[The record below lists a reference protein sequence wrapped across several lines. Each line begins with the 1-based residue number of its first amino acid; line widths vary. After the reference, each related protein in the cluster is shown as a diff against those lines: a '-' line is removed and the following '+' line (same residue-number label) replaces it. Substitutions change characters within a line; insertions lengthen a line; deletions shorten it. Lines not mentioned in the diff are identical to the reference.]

1 MHAPF
6 QLGMI
11 YLISDIP
18 DMVRILIRTIL
29 KLKNGG
35 DKEYATLPDGKKRY
49 FRDLMSH
56 QSEIVRDASRM
67 KDFQFNYNL
76 LQVWM
81 KDKTP
86 PKLDV
91 LEIYG
96 KLVINQ
102 FGISNESVEFV
113 GIGLY
118 LLPSVIDHSC
128 APNVQQLYNG
138 KVPQSEISPFFVKIT

>member
-1 MHAPF
+1 MHITK
-6 QLGMI
+6 LGMI

-35 DKEYATLPDGKKRY
+35 DKEYATLPDGSKRY

-81 KDKTP
+81 KAKTP

-128 APNVQQLYNG
+128 APNVQQLYIG
-138 KVPQSEISPFFVKIT
+138 KVPNGNFDVLEIIKY

>member
-1 MHAPF
+1 
-6 QLGMI
+6 MI

-35 DKEYATLPDGKKRY
+35 DKEYATLPDGSKRY

-138 KVPQSEISPFFVKIT
+138 KVSHCEISPFFVKIT